1 MANAIDALDACSNK
15 LDEAQ
20 RVVKQTRRVVGVVA
34 GIAMVG
40 GLGLLLWR
48 IFGTGLETS
57 NSKAV
62 NQKDG
67 V

>member
-57 NSKAV
+57 NSTAV